1 MSREIWQAPAKINL
15 YLEITGH
22 RDDGYHTVDTGYQS
36 IDLADTV
43 TLKPAPSGPDVTCEV
58 VGEWAEHVPQG
69 DENLAA
75 HAARLIAEHTG
86 RDPRVAITIEKRIPV
101 GAGLGGGS
109 SDAAAVLMALARRF
123 AVPDPEN
130 TLVDVARELG
140 ADVHFFLH
148 GGTRRGTGVGEHL
161 EPIDPPDERWGILVY
176 PGVRVSTGWAYDAYD
191 AVGKGSSGNA
201 LESVVVEKYPV
212 VGEALGIMRG
222 GSAVIAQ
229 MSGSG
234 SAVFALYQS
243 ASERDADIDRVN
255 SGASELADARVWP
268 FECIGHG
275 VKQLADSITPA

>member
-15 YLEITGH
+15 YLEITG
-22 RDDGYHTVDTGYQS
+22 RRADGYHTVDTGYQS

-43 TLKPAPSGPDVTCEV
+43 TLEPAPLGSDVTCEV
-58 VGEWAEHVPQG
+58 VGEWGEHVPQG
-69 DENLAA
+69 EENLATR
-75 HAARLIAEHTG
+75 AARLIAEHTG

-140 ADVHFFLH
+140 ADVHFFLQ
-148 GGTRRGTGVGEHL
+148 GGTRRGTGVGEQL
-161 EPIDPPDERWGILVY
+161 DVMDPPAERWGILVY

-191 AVGKGSSGNA
+191 VAGEGSSGNA

-212 VGEALGIMRG
+212 VGEALGVLRSG
-222 GSAVIAQ
+222 PATIAR

-234 SAVFALYQS
+234 SAVFALY
-243 ASERDADIDRVN
+243 ASGAERDADVDRVN
-255 SGASELADARVWP
+255 VGVQALTDARVWP
-268 FECIGHG
+268 FECVGHG
-275 VKQLADSITPA
+275 VRQLADSITPA